1 MASWFTVER
10 LDEDTWVVSEYRH
23 WEHTHC
29 YLLLGRERA
38 LLIDTGLGVAPL
50 APVVRELTGLP
61 VNDLRQVH
69 NPQPYP
75 CPLGPYRRAGRIPG
89 AAGPR
94 IGGSLAVWLFPCAHF
109 CGTIKFDLA
118 AP

>member
-61 VNDLRQVH
+61 VT
-69 NPQPYP
+69 
-75 CPLGPYRRAGRIPG
+75 
-89 AAGPR
+89 AALTHAHWDH
-94 IGGSLAVWLFPCAHF
+94 IGGLGEFRERLVHESEAPWLSGSFPVPISVVQSNLTLPPHDF
-109 CGTIKFDLA
+109 
-118 AP
+118 P

>member
-61 VNDLRQVH
+61 V
-69 NPQPYP
+69 
-75 CPLGPYRRAGRIPG
+75 
-89 AAGPR
+89 AAALTMPT
-94 IGGSLAVWLFPCAHF
+94 
-109 CGTIKFDLA
+109 GTISAGWENSGSGWSTNRRLPGCLA
-118 AP
+118 LSLCPFLWYNQI

>member
-38 LLIDTGLGVAPL
+38 LLIDTGLGVGAP
-50 APVVRELTGLP
+50 
-61 VNDLRQVH
+61 
-69 NPQPYP
+69 
-75 CPLGPYRRAGRIPG
+75 GPSG
-89 AAGPR
+89 
-94 IGGSLAVWLFPCAHF
+94 
-109 CGTIKFDLA
+109 
-118 AP
+118 

>member
-61 VNDLRQVH
+61 VTAALT
-69 NPQPYP
+69 P

-94 IGGSLAVWLFPCAHF
+94 IGELLAVWLFPCAHF